1 MARSLTLPLL
11 IEIGLLIP
19 SGFAIIVKMISLNP
33 MTAWVLM
40 VLFNTTVLCIKYFHG
55 VNSEILKASCSVAI
69 SIILLINLSS
79 DQKFLDAFALITQS
93 IFSALTIKNL
103 IENYQIYK

>member
-1 MARSLTLPLL
+1 MIKNFNVSLWV
-11 IEIGLLIP
+11 EVGLLIP
-19 SGFAIIVKMISLNP
+19 TGFAILVKMFSLNP

-40 VLFNTTVLCIKYFHG
+40 VLFNTTVLCVKYFKG
-55 VNSEILKASCSVAI
+55 VNSEIVKASCSIAI

-79 DQKFLDAFALITQS
+79 DQSILDAFALIAQS

-103 IENYQIYK
+103 VENYRLYK